1 MKSTLTDKKWL
12 QLEGMKQRAK
22 DSDENV
28 NVDDDDTRNVSED
41 IVDSTMAEFISKYEE
56 QLLKVLLQVYMY
68 MCMF

>member
-22 DSDENV
+22 DSDENASI
-28 NVDDDDTRNVSED
+28 DDDPRNVSED